1 MQSSSEE
8 KDTFTF
14 GVRAQREPPSTELKD
29 VKDVLTDLKTEI
41 AALSQR
47 LHHLETSGGV
57 VDDRRRSFAPFD
69 DRSGADRPTHR
80 PFFLSL

>member
-14 GVRAQREPPSTELKD
+14 GVHAQREPPSTEL
-29 VKDVLTDLKTEI
+29 KDVLTDLKTEI